1 MNKLFN
7 TAFWALVLLA
17 VMAVLLKIII
27 DHLYKSQQSEKQI
40 GNLVVSVRYNK
51 AEAGKDRIFGYRVP
65 YHIVWRT
72 GSGDAT
78 EIRFSEDAFLGGK
91 KVRAGTYSLWSV
103 PAEKEWVIIL
113 NSETGQY
120 GTRYDPLQDYMRI
133 TVPSE
138 KMPDRKESLGITI
151 TENRKGK
158 PVLQIRWEY
167 TLVEA
172 EIRELKQP

>member
-7 TAFWALVLLA
+7 TFFWALVLLA

-27 DHLYKSQQSEKQI
+27 STLYKSEESEKQI
-40 GNLVVSVRYNK
+40 GNLVVSVKYNK

-65 YHIVWRT
+65 YDIVWRT

-78 EIRFSEDAFLGGK
+78 EVRFSEDCFFAGK
-91 KVRAGTYSLWSV
+91 KVRAGTYSLWSI
-103 PAEKEWVIIL
+103 PSEKEWVIIL

-120 GTRYDPLQDYMRI
+120 GTRYDPLRDYIRA
-133 TVPSE
+133 TVHSE
-138 KMPDRKESLGITI
+138 KTPDRRESLSIKI
-151 TENRKGK
+151 TENRKRK

-172 EIRELKQP
+172 EISEPK

>member
-7 TAFWALVLLA
+7 TFFWALVLLA
-17 VMAVLLKIII
+17 VMAVLLKIITGT
-27 DHLYKSQQSEKQI
+27 LYKSEESEKQI
-40 GNLVVSVRYNK
+40 GNLLVSVKYNK

-65 YHIVWRT
+65 YDIVWRT

-78 EIRFSEDAFLGGK
+78 EIRFSKDCFLEGK

-103 PAEKEWVIIL
+103 PSEKEWVLIL

-120 GTRYDPLQDYMRI
+120 GTRYDPLRDYIRV

-138 KMPDRKESLGITI
+138 KTVERRESLSIMITDS
-151 TENRKGK
+151 RKGK
-158 PVLQIRWEY
+158 PVLQIRWEN
-167 TLVEA
+167 TVVQA
-172 EIRELKQP
+172 EIRERQ